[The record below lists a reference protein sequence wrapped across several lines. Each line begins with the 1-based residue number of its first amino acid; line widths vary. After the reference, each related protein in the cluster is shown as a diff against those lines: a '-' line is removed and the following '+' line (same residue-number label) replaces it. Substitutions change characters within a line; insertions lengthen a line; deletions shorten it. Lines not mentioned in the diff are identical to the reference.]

1 MQTQI
6 GMASFEIGY
15 GSVIGRDHT
24 AVSKNCQDAW
34 HCAGSETVLVAVV
47 CDGCG
52 SGKHSEVGA
61 KLGARFLTQE
71 VLKQTANHTSKS
83 LSKLILAAD
92 FWQGVREATLQQ
104 LQTVASALG
113 GSLAQVVSDYLLF
126 TVVGVVATPLKT
138 VIFSLGDGVY
148 ALNGDVKTIGPFP
161 DNMPPYLAYG
171 LVNSSLATSNPDRL
185 HFSIEAVKPTA
196 EVQSVLIATDGLEEL
211 LRSTT
216 CKLPGKNDVV
226 GSLSQFWEADHFF
239 SNPDAI
245 RRKLSLMNAES
256 RRPDWENRRMLKE
269 PGLLSDDTT
278 LVVIR
283 KKASSE

>member
-6 GMASFEIGY
+6 GTALFEIGY

-71 VLKQTANHTSKS
+71 ILHQTNAQNAETLSALIVSTEFWHT
-83 LSKLILAAD
+83 
-92 FWQGVREATLQQ
+92 VRETTLSQ
-104 LQTVASALG
+104 LQTVVSALG

-126 TVVGVVATPLKT
+126 TVVGVIVTPLKT
-138 VIFSLGDGVY
+138 VIFSLGDGLY
-148 ALNGDVKTIGPFP
+148 AINGDVKTIGPFP

-185 HFSIEAVKPTA
+185 HFSIEAVRPTA

-211 LRSTT
+211 LRSAT
-216 CKLPGKNDVV
+216 CKLPGKIDVV
-226 GSLSQFWEADHFF
+226 GAVSQFWEADHYF

-245 RRKLSLMNAES
+245 RRKLSLMNVES
-256 RRPDWENRRMLKE
+256 RRPDWENRRLVKE

-283 KKASSE
+283 RQNAI

>member
-6 GMASFEIGY
+6 GTASFEIGY

-34 HCAGSETVLVAVV
+34 HCAGNETVLVAVV

-71 VLKQTANHTSKS
+71 ILNQSTAQDAEILSTLIVSTEFWHT
-83 LSKLILAAD
+83 
-92 FWQGVREATLQQ
+92 VREATLKQ
-104 LQTVASALG
+104 LQAVASALG

-126 TVVGVVATPLKT
+126 TVVGVVVTPLKT
-138 VIFSLGDGVY
+138 VVFSLGDGVY
-148 ALNGDVKTIGPFP
+148 TINGDVKTIGPFP

-185 HFSIEAVKPTA
+185 HFSIEAVRPTA
-196 EVQSVLIATDGLEEL
+196 EVQSVLIATDGLEEV

-216 CKLPGKNDVV
+216 CKLPGKSDVV
-226 GSLSQFWEADHFF
+226 GSLSQFWEADHYF

-245 RRKLSLMNAES
+245 RRKLSLMNVES

-283 KKASSE
+283 KKSE

>member
-6 GMASFEIGY
+6 GTASFEIGY

-61 KLGARFLTQE
+61 KLGARFLTQAI
-71 VLKQTANHTSKS
+71 LKQTEPHEAEA
-83 LSKLILAAD
+83 LSTVIVAGD
-92 FWQGVREATLQQ
+92 FWHTVREATLNQ
-104 LQTVASALG
+104 LQTVAAALG
-113 GSLAQVVSDYLLF
+113 GSLPQVVSDYLLF
-126 TVVGVVATPLKT
+126 TVVGVIVTPLKT

-148 ALNGDVKTIGPFP
+148 AINGDVKTIGPFP

-185 HFSIEAVKPTA
+185 HFCIEAVRPTA

-211 LRSTT
+211 LRSTG
-216 CKLPGKNDVV
+216 CKLPGKSDVV
-226 GSLSQFWEADHFF
+226 GAVSQFWEADHYF

-256 RRPDWENRRMLKE
+256 RRPDWENRRMVKE

-283 KKASSE
+283 KRNTI